1 MNSHR
6 TLRLVSV
13 TALLSVLAI
22 FSGCI
27 VKESSRNRDDNGDK
41 ATESK
46 GAEITTPF
54 GTLKARNEDDGKATG
69 LAVYPGARLVKDK
82 DNDHGGNVVIDTP
95 AFGLKVVAVK
105 YETDDPP
112 EKVLDFYRKELKQ
125 YGHKVLECRPNHEP
139 DDVSVGEVHK
149 NKRENEL
156 TCDKDDKGSGP
167 VTELK
172 AGTDDNQ
179 HVVGI
184 EQKGKATRFALVYV
198 RVRGDSDNTM

>member
-1 MNSHR
+1 MKLIRFFSA
-6 TLRLVSV
+6 LVVLS
-13 TALLSVLAI
+13 LLTFL
-22 FSGCI
+22 SGCV
-27 VKESSRNRDDNGDK
+27 VKESSRNGDNGDK

-54 GTLKARNEDDGKATG
+54 GTLRARNEDDGKATG
-69 LAVYPGARLVKDK
+69 LAIYPGARLLKEK

-95 AFGLKVVAVK
+95 VFGLKVVAVK

-125 YGHKVLECRPNHEP
+125 YGKRVIECRPSHEP
-139 DDVSVGEVHK
+139 DDVVVGDVHK
-149 NKRENEL
+149 NKSDNEL

-172 AGTDDNQ
+172 AGTEDNQ

-184 EQKGKATRFALVYV
+184 EQKGKTTQFALVYV
-198 RVRGDSDNTM
+198 RVHGDRDNSM

>member
-1 MNSHR
+1 MKLIR
-6 TLRLVSV
+6 
-13 TALLSVLAI
+13 I
-22 FSGCI
+22 FSALIFLSLLTVLSGCV
-27 VKESSRNRDDNGDK
+27 VKETSRKDDNGDK

-54 GTLKARNEDDGKATG
+54 GTLRARNEDNGKATG
-69 LAVYPGARLVKDK
+69 LAIYPGARLLKEK

-95 AFGLKVVAVK
+95 VFGLKVVAVK

-125 YGHKVLECRPNHEP
+125 YGKRVLECRPNHEA
-139 DDVSVGEVHK
+139 DDVVVGDVHK
-149 NKRENEL
+149 NKSENEL
-156 TCDKDDKGSGP
+156 TCDKDDKQNGP

-172 AGTDDNQ
+172 AGTEDNQ

-184 EQKGKATRFALVYV
+184 EQKGKATQFALVYV
-198 RVRGDSDNTM
+198 RVHGDHDNTM

>member
-1 MNSHR
+1 MNSR
-6 TLRLVSV
+6 SFRFTTPLVLFLA
-13 TALLSVLAI
+13 TA
-22 FSGCI
+22 FSTGCV

-46 GAEITTPF
+46 GAEISTPF
-54 GTLKARNEDDGKATG
+54 GTLRARNEDDGKATG
-69 LAVYPGARLVKDK
+69 LAIYPGARLLKEK

-95 AFGLKVVAVK
+95 VFGLKVVAVK

-125 YGHKVLECRPNHEP
+125 YGKKILECRPNHEP
-139 DDVSVGEVHK
+139 DDVVVGDVHK
-149 NKRENEL
+149 NKSENEL

-172 AGTDDNQ
+172 TGTEDNQ
-179 HVVGI
+179 HVVGV
-184 EQKGKATRFALVYV
+184 EQKGKSTHFALVYV
-198 RVRGDSDNTM
+198 RVRGDHDNTM